1 MRWPDQVFVEG
12 IFDVCGSVVG
22 VEGWKVGRC
31 GGRPQPRVLG
41 QLPSRLPAV
50 AVTSLSLEFLAF
62 QSVILPSVV
71 LRFKWGDDD
80 KGPCAW

>member
-1 MRWPDQVFVEG
+1 MYAVLWL
-12 IFDVCGSVVG
+12 
-22 VEGWKVGRC
+22 GWRVGRC